1 MIAKIEIYLE
11 LNHLNKIPSS
21 DKMRSDIYSHV
32 SKIIKNFD
40 ILILADFNYGLI
52 DEKLISKLL
61 VLARNIMSLWLPTP
75 KHHLSLEI

>member
-1 MIAKIEIYLE
+1 
-11 LNHLNKIPSS
+11 
-21 DKMRSDIYSHV
+21 MRSDIYSHV

-61 VLARNIMSLWLPTP
+61 VLARKHNSLWLPTQASSQFGNIN
-75 KHHLSLEI
+75 KFKDVDLQQYGSLH